1 MAPHPAA
8 IGAPRPACTPNPC
21 ARPCPALIAPRLPSR
36 GPGRQRLCGAAAAPA
51 DAQASEGSFSGEWPM
66 NWSLASYEDMGG
78 YYERQVLKEEGMG
91 GYCLRDVMSTEI
103 MSVKPYMTLL
113 EIAPL
118 FEKHTGLPVLDEEN
132 RLVGVISRRDFENR
146 AGETVEDAMS
156 TPPIAAKA
164 SNRVA
169 DAACLMLKHKIHRI
183 PVVDKQAKVIGIV
196 TRTDIFTALEAEVS
210 MQSS

>member
-1 MAPHPAA
+1 MIRSDAA
-8 IGAPRPACTPNPC
+8 DVLS
-21 ARPCPALIAPRLPSR
+21 ARQDL
-36 GPGRQRLCGAAAAPA
+36 
-51 DAQASEGSFSGEWPM
+51 
-66 NWSLASYEDMGG
+66 GG

-91 GYCLRDVMSTEI
+91 GYCLRDVMSTDITTVTPSMALSE
-103 MSVKPYMTLL
+103 VT
-113 EIAPL
+113 PL
-118 FEKHTGLPVLDEEN
+118 FEKHTGLPVLDEEK
-132 RLVGVISRRDFENR
+132 RLVGVISRSDVDNR
-146 AGETVEDAMS
+146 GGETVQDAMS

-183 PVVDKQAKVIGIV
+183 PVVDKRATVIGIV